1 MDRDNTVTPGT
12 DPKVVDFPD
21 QGTLE
26 AEASAWIVRLD
37 KGALSAEDERAFD
50 AWRSTSAEHQA
61 ALDGMSGL
69 WRTLDGL
76 SDLQDRSN
84 TTLNP
89 TWLERAGFE
98 LRHRVVAS
106 LASVAAA
113 VLLVVFVGP
122 FTFSDPH
129 YMQAHRTVVGTQ
141 KTVTLP
147 DGSVLLLNTNSHV
160 DVEYSDQKRDVYLH
174 KGEVHFTV
182 AKDKERP
189 FSVYA
194 DERVVTATGTAFAV
208 MRRETGIEVTVTE
221 GDVKLYFSPEADANP
236 ATLEQASIRSTV
248 ANLTAGEKVIFAET
262 LEQVE
267 VIPEPELNRK
277 LAWRQG
283 VLAFAG
289 EPLSDVIAEVSRY
302 TEIDIIIE
310 DPALNELRFGGFF
323 KVGNIEALFDAL
335 EQSFGVDVKRDPNSK
350 VYLSATRM

>member
-1 MDRDNTVTPGT
+1 MDRDNTVTPET
-12 DPKVVDFPD
+12 NQKVVTFPD
-21 QGTLE
+21 QSALE
-26 AEASAWIVRLD
+26 SEASAWIVRLD
-37 KGALSAEDERAFD
+37 KGVISVEDQRAFD
-50 AWRSTSAEHQA
+50 AWRSTSAQHQNTF
-61 ALDGMSGL
+61 DQMSGL
-69 WRTLDGL
+69 WRSLDGL
-76 SDLQDRSN
+76 STVQDTRN
-84 TTLNP
+84 LALKP

-106 LASVAAA
+106 MASVAAV
-113 VLLVVFVGP
+113 VLLIVLAGP
-122 FTFSDPH
+122 FTVSDPH
-129 YMQAHRTVVGTQ
+129 YMQAHRTVIGTQ

-182 AKDKERP
+182 AKDAQRP
-189 FSVYA
+189 FSVHA
-194 DERVVTATGTAFAV
+194 DGRVVTATGTAFAV

-221 GDVKLYFSPEADANP
+221 GDVKLYYSPEVDPKP
-236 ATLEQASIRSTV
+236 ATLEQASIRATV

-323 KVGNIEALFDAL
+323 KVGNVDALFDAL
-335 EQSFGVDVKRDPNSK
+335 EQSFGVDVKRDLNSK
-350 VYLSATRM
+350 VYLSTTQM